1 MDFQYLVIQFLLN
14 ILYFVV
20 TVEESEY
27 VWYFLIYY
35 WCCWSV

>member
-20 TVEESEY
+20 TAEESEY
-27 VWYFLIYY
+27 VWYFLICY
-35 WCCWSV
+35 WCCCSV